1 MHMNHLADY
10 LSKQPDFYSRI
21 EPKPRKDTGFIVVV
35 PCYNEPDILSCL
47 DSLKQCKPPK
57 KSVEVIIVIN
67 ASEDAHD
74 SILEANSRSFEEVET
89 WALKNSR
96 SNFSTHCIREEKL
109 PARYAGPGLA
119 RKIGMDE
126 ASSRFYQIYQENARQ
141 TLAGQAR
148 QVLAGQGIICSLDA
162 DSLCD
167 ENYFIELEKLMMLK
181 PETGAGSIYFEH
193 PLEGEDYPPEVY
205 EAVSLYELNMRYF
218 YQALRSTGFPYAQHS
233 LGSAFFVTAKAY
245 ARAGGMNRRIA
256 GEDFYFLQKLIPNS
270 YFQYLT
276 TTRVI
281 PSPRPS
287 GRVLFGTGPW
297 IRRFVRGELK
307 TYLTYD
313 FQAFLDLEIFIAQI
327 PIWYSKDYREEKE
340 WYEALPDPLK
350 NFFGEIELL
359 SKLEEIR
366 MNTSGPDSFMKRFFA
381 WFNGLRIIRFLNHSH
396 SEAYCKSDVLVLSA
410 SLLAEVFGIQDPP
423 KNAMELLQVY
433 RNLERRKG

>member
-21 EPKPRKDTGFIVVV
+21 SPKPSKNTGFIVVV
-35 PCYNEPDILSCL
+35 PCYDEPDVLSCL
-47 DSLKQCKPPK
+47 DSLKQCKPPE
-57 KSVEVIIVIN
+57 KSIEVIVVIN
-67 ASEDAHD
+67 ASEDTPAN
-74 SILEANSRSFEEVET
+74 ILEANSKSFAEVET

-96 SNFSTHCIREEKL
+96 SNFSIHCVMEEKL

-126 ASSRFYQIYQENARQ
+126 ACSRFHQIKQEKASQ

-148 QVLAGQGIICSLDA
+148 QTLAGQGIICSMDA

-167 ENYFIELEKLMMLK
+167 ENYFTELEKLMKAK

-193 PLEGEDYPPEVY
+193 PLKGKDYPPEVY

-233 LGSAFFVTAKAY
+233 LGSAFFVTANAY

-270 YFQYLT
+270 HFQYLN

-287 GRVLFGTGPW
+287 DRVLFGTGPW

-313 FQAFLDLEIFIAQI
+313 FQAFLDLKFFIAQI
-327 PIWYSKDYREEKE
+327 PIWYSKDYRVEKE

-350 NFFGEIELL
+350 NFFGERELL
-359 SKLEEIR
+359 NKLEEIR
-366 MNTSGPDSFMKRFFA
+366 MNTSGTDSFMKRFFS

-396 SEAYCKSDVLVLSA
+396 SEAYSKSDVVVLST
-410 SLLAEVFGIQDPP
+410 SLLETIFGIQDPP
-423 KNAMELLQVY
+423 KSAMELLKVY
-433 RNLERRKG
+433 RELERRG